1 MRKASAATFVTILA
15 ISLYFT
21 CVWGFDGLQA
31 LTSPNYGLDE
41 VWRSQTVFGIGSLV
55 GLGPLGLIKLAAFL
69 GAVKLL
75 AAVFCGLHILKR
87 LRVLAG
93 GEPDTEIL
101 EGALILV
108 VAVSIVSAI
117 PATWSYNAE
126 LVGEQAINLVL
137 AAIATALCIAERRRA
152 HAAETDEIAVAAADA
167 ALPRGV
173 TWFSPWR

>member
-1 MRKASAATFVTILA
+1 MRTSPAASTITILA

-21 CVWGFDGLQA
+21 AAWGFDGLQA
-31 LTSPNYGLDE
+31 LTSPNYGLDQ
-41 VWRSQTVFGIGSLV
+41 VWRAQSVFSIGSLI

-87 LRVLAG
+87 LRVIAG
-93 GEPDTEIL
+93 GTPDSEIL

-108 VAVSIVSAI
+108 FALSVASATA
-117 PATWSYNAE
+117 ATLSYNAE
-126 LVGEQAINLVL
+126 LVGEQAVNLVL
-137 AAIATALCIAERRRA
+137 AAIAIALCMGERRRVEA
-152 HAAETDEIAVAAADA
+152 SEASELAVAAGD
-167 ALPRGV
+167 ALPSRA